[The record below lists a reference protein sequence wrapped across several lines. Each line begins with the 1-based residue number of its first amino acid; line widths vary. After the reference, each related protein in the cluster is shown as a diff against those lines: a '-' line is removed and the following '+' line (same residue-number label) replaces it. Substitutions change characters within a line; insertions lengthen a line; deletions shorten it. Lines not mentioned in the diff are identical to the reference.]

1 MNEDRFHFSFDD
13 FCTWLCEQESSI
25 VGRPGIGYNDP
36 LSEWLSCRLHC
47 VYGVDGKR
55 YGPARLDPHSWR
67 FLPDWCQQFL
77 VFTERYMFACPLTGA
92 QAFNALAEIEQRHG
106 VFLL

>member
-13 FCTWLCEQESSI
+13 FCTWLCEHEAAV

-36 LSEWLSCRLHC
+36 LSEWLSCRLGR

-55 YGPARLDPHSWR
+55 YGPARLDPHAWR
-67 FLPDWCQQFL
+67 FLPLWCQLFI
-77 VFTERYMFACPLTGA
+77 VFTERYMFARPLTGV
-92 QAFNALAEIEQRHG
+92 QVFNALAQLEQQYR
-106 VFLL
+106 VLSL